1 MPKKQGLGET
11 ERLSTKLIKY
21 ASKCCEL
28 CWFMVI
34 SDPPLVFSEE
44 RDGNDFV
51 SDIFRPY
58 TRSQK
63 DMEKP
68 VIEMVVWPALYLH
81 FEGALLSKGVAQPI
95 SGKDHIPQK

>member
-11 ERLSTKLIKY
+11 ERLSAKLIKY

-95 SGKDHIPQK
+95 SRKDHTTK